1 MTNKVKD
8 VRIKD
13 HTYCFF
19 NDIINIKIFDLNNI
33 KRDEKKKKESIIYY
47 IAYATI
53 KNSKYVKI
61 NRVTPLYLI
70 FSKIMDTLKKFLKS
84 I

>member
-19 NDIINIKIFDLNNI
+19 NDIINIKSFDLNNI
-33 KRDEKKKKESIIYY
+33 KRDEKKKSIIYY

-70 FSKIMDTLKKFLKS
+70 FSKIMDTLKKFLK
-84 I
+84 II

>member
-1 MTNKVKD
+1 MK
-8 VRIKD
+8 
-13 HTYCFF
+13 
-19 NDIINIKIFDLNNI
+19 
-33 KRDEKKKKESIIYY
+33 KKKKESIIYY

>member
-1 MTNKVKD
+1 ME
-8 VRIKD
+8 
-13 HTYCFF
+13 
-19 NDIINIKIFDLNNI
+19 IFDLNNI
-33 KRDEKKKKESIIYY
+33 KRDEKKNQKSIIYY

-53 KNSKYVKI
+53 KYSKYVKI

-70 FSKIMDTLKKFLKS
+70 FSKIMDTLKN